1 MATATTTIAPVTQ
14 SQPASKTVTEQRYV
28 ALDAYRGFIMFV
40 LASEGF
46 GFEHLTHHPTYGR
59 IAAWFDHV
67 PWEGAVFWDLIM
79 PAFMFMVGVAMPFS
93 LARRRQEG
101 ASKRQEFWH
110 VVARVLKLLLLSQIL
125 IIASSQKVQLKT
137 VNTLF
142 TIAFAYFFTFLIL
155 KLTFRWQVVTAV
167 LILSLHWALF
177 ALFPGPE
184 GAFSRT
190 GNIGMVID
198 KALLGHNYP
207 EYGNPVT
214 INFITGTVTMLFGAW
229 TGMLLRS
236 DRTRAQKLKILGIA
250 TVAAFAGGLALS
262 PVNPIIKLLWTAS
275 FTLYSTGWVL
285 LMMLAFIIV
294 IEVWGYRKFAFPL
307 VVVGMNSIFIYS
319 CTFLLKPAIDGW
331 LMGFTGGFKFVG
343 ELAPVAQSCA
353 AMLVLWYLCYWL
365 YQHKIFIKA

>member
-1 MATATTTIAPVTQ
+1 MATATTTESLPQLAP
-14 SQPASKTVTEQRYV
+14 KTGTETRYV

-46 GFEHLTHHPTYGR
+46 GFATLAHHPTYGR
-59 IAAWFDHV
+59 IAGWFEHV

-79 PAFMFMVGVAMPFS
+79 PAFMFMVGVAMPFA
-93 LARRRQEG
+93 LARRRQQG
-101 ASKRQEFWH
+101 ATNRQDFWY
-110 VVARVLKLLLLSQIL
+110 VVTRVLTLLLLSQFL
-125 IIASSQKVQLKT
+125 VIASSQKIQLKT

-155 KLTFRWQVVTAV
+155 KLKFRWQVVTAV
-167 LILSLHWALF
+167 LILGFHWALF
-177 ALFPGPE
+177 VLFPGPE

-198 KALLGHNYP
+198 KAVLGHNYP

-214 INFITGTVTMLFGAW
+214 INFITGTVTTLFGAW
-229 TGMLLRS
+229 TGALLRS
-236 DRTRAQKLKILGIA
+236 EKARAEKLKILAIA

-275 FTLYSTGWVL
+275 FTLYSAGWVL
-285 LMMLAFIIV
+285 LMMLAFIIL
-294 IEVWGYRKFAFPL
+294 IDVWGYRKFAFPL
-307 VVVGMNSIFIYS
+307 IVVGMNSLFIYS

-331 LMGFTGGFKFVG
+331 LMGFTGGFKFIG
-343 ELAPVAQSCA
+343 ELAPVVHSCA
-353 AMLVLWYLCYWL
+353 IMLVLWYLCYWL
-365 YQHKIFIKA
+365 YQHKIFLKA